1 MINQSGTRYFFPMK
15 NVIQNYAWGSR
26 QSIRDMFDIP
36 NPEQQPQ
43 AEVWMGAHPN
53 GCSEIIENNEQQLLS
68 DFIQLD
74 RSGILGVSTDIQ
86 FGELPFLFKI
96 LAAEQ
101 ALSVQVHPDKSQAEA
116 GFSKEEA
123 AGIPRTAAHRNYKD
137 PNHKPELVYALT
149 PYQAMNGFREFDT
162 IVALFKTVNVAPVQ
176 PLVDAFEKDASEHGL
191 RHFFQA
197 LLSLQGEQKATAVDE
212 LLSYAE
218 QHRDNQLFSLI
229 LSLGHQYPGDIGVFC
244 PLMLNVLTL
253 NPGEAMFLDACTP
266 HAYIQGT
273 ALEVMANSDNVLRS
287 GLTSKHMDVK
297 ELVKCTRFRPIACDT
312 LLTQPESDG
321 QGKVYPVPVD
331 DFQLTIYDSPEVL
344 NVITE
349 SAEILL
355 ALDNTMTLSHVSGEN
370 IQIEKG
376 HSVFIPAFTGQYRL
390 TSSGRIARVTN

>member
-26 QSIRDMFDIP
+26 HSIQEMFDIP
-36 NPEQQPQ
+36 NPELQPQ

-53 GCSEIIENNEQQLLS
+53 GCSEIIENGEQQLLS

-101 ALSVQVHPDKSQAEA
+101 ALSVQVHPDKSQAEN
-116 GFSKEEA
+116 GFAKEEA

-137 PNHKPELVYALT
+137 PNHKPELVFALT

-162 IVALFKTVNVAPVQ
+162 IVALFKTVNVTSIQ
-176 PLVDAFEKDASEHGL
+176 PLVTDFEHDLSEHGL
-191 RHFFQA
+191 RKFFQA
-197 LLSLQGEQKATAVDE
+197 LLSLEGEQKASAVDE
-212 LLSYAE
+212 LLSCAGKL
-218 QHRDNQLFSLI
+218 QDNQLFSLI
-229 LSLGHQYPGDIGVFC
+229 FSLGQQYPGDIGVFC

-253 NPGEAMFLDACTP
+253 KPGEAMFLDASTP
-266 HAYIQGT
+266 HAYIHGT

-287 GLTSKHMDVK
+287 GLTPKHMDVR
-297 ELVKCTRFRPIACDT
+297 ELVKCTRFRPVSADN
-312 LLTQPESDG
+312 LLTQPEFDG
-321 QGKVYPVPVD
+321 QGMVFPVPVD
-331 DFQLTIYDSPEVL
+331 DFRFSLYDSPEAIHL
-344 NVITE
+344 ITE

-355 ALDNTMTLSHVSGEN
+355 ALDNTMTLSHVAGES

-390 TSSGRIARVTN
+390 TSAGRVARVRN